1 MGSIINV
8 KQPEFNLRSRLNELD
23 YDRVPYE
30 KMPLGTVIQHVYNQN
45 RANGHMTTTS
55 SSFVD
60 LSYSVS
66 ITPYFSNSIMLIEW
80 QGIGQQPNTHHSVSI
95 ITVYRNN
102 TTNLGDSTSLQG
114 MSAVGDFASS
124 GGVYVTSPNNFFLYD
139 EPGNGD
145 PVSYHI
151 WGRTSN
157 SGTAYVSHNGVTNC
171 LSVKEIRR

>member
-1 MGSIINV
+1 MGVLVS
-8 KQPEFNLRSRLNELD
+8 KEAFNLRSKLNELNFST
-23 YDRVPYE
+23 VPYE
-30 KMPLGTVIQHVYNQN
+30 KMPPGSVIQHSYNQT

-55 SSFVD
+55 SSFAD
-60 LSYSVS
+60 MSYSVS
-66 ITPYFSNSIMLIEW
+66 ITPHFSNSLLLIEW

-102 TTNLGDSTSLQG
+102 TTNLGDSTSLHG

-124 GGVYVTSPNNFFLYD
+124 GGVYVTAPNSFFLYD
-139 EPGNGD
+139 EPETTQK
-145 PVSYHI
+145 VSYHL
-151 WGRTSN
+151 WGKTSN

>member
-1 MGSIINV
+1 MV
-8 KQPEFNLRSRLNELD
+8 VHVQRPEFNLREKINEIGGAVSPN
-23 YDRVPYE
+23 R
-30 KMPLGTVIQHVYNQN
+30 MPKGSVIQHVYNQT

-55 SSFVD
+55 SSFVN

-66 ITPYFSNSIMLIEW
+66 ITPHFPNSLLLIEW

-102 TTNLGDSTSLQG
+102 TTNLGDSTSFQG
-114 MSAVGDFASS
+114 MSAVGDFASN
-124 GGVYVTSPNNFFLYD
+124 GGVYVTSPNNFFVYD
-139 EPGNGD
+139 KPQTTSETT
-145 PVSYHI
+145 YTI

-171 LSVKEIRR
+171 LGVKEIRQ

>member
-23 YDRVPYE
+23 YDKIPYE
-30 KMPLGTVIQHVYNQN
+30 KMPSGTVIQHVRNQT

-55 SSFVD
+55 TSFVD

-66 ITPYFSNSIMLIEW
+66 ITPHFSNSIMLVEW
-80 QGIGQQPNTHHSVSI
+80 QGIAQQPNTVAGVSI

-102 TTNLGDSTSLQG
+102 TTNLGDTTGFNG
-114 MSAVGDFASS
+114 MSATGDFSGS
-124 GGVYVTSPNNFFLYD
+124 GGVYVTATNNFFLYD
-139 EPGNGD
+139 EPGNRD
-145 PVSYHI
+145 PVSYHL
-151 WGRTSN
+151 WGRTQGG
-157 SGTAYVSHNGVTNC
+157 GTAYPSHNGVTNC